1 MRHIIRILTVAVI
14 CAIAAQTASLAS
26 YSLPETETSRRARLA
41 VQNNDRSE
49 MPFLEEAAS
58 KEGIHKLDCQDATR
72 AYLKI
77 ATLDEAAG
85 FMRRHFM
92 ERHSEMGGSPT
103 LIKLLEKA
111 AIEEKGTDDATRE
124 NLYTFLLEVVQTSD
138 YHGADCASKADL
150 FLLERVP
157 GYADSKQ
164 RAALARYV
172 TIGNEFMVD
181 RFKPVKAHF
190 DAIPPSKRIDLRN
203 RFPTLPPPPEDPP
216 EPSSPYL
223 WSVLGIIAVLVALI
237 LALILR
243 KAKK

>member
-1 MRHIIRILTVAVI
+1 MKYIHAIWILTM
-14 CAIAAQTASLAS
+14 TATCLVHAYDRVKPS
-26 YSLPETETSRRARLA
+26 ETMRRADLA
-41 VQNNDRSE
+41 VKNGDRSE
-49 MPFLEEAAS
+49 LPFLE
-58 KEGIHKLDCQDATR
+58 ATACAEDTEITDR
-72 AYLKI
+72 WRTTDAYLKI
-77 ATLDEAAG
+77 ATLDESAG

-92 ERHSEMGGSPT
+92 ERCSEMGGSPT
-103 LIKLLEKA
+103 LIKFLEKA
-111 AIEEKGTDDATRE
+111 AKEEKDADGATRE

-190 DAIPPSKRIDLRN
+190 DAIPTSKRVDLRD
-203 RFPTLPPPPEDPP
+203 RFPGLPPHPEDPP
-216 EPSSPYL
+216 KPSSPYL
-223 WSVLGIIAVLVALI
+223 WPVLGIIAVLVALI

-243 KAKK
+243 KVRKGKQ